1 MKISQKVYNEK
12 DLINLIN
19 NLFQKKIRPIKM
31 QKKLMIIGKKILNRT
46 YKELEIILNKR

>member
-19 NLFQKKIRPIKM
+19 NLFKKIRQLKC
-31 QKKLMIIGKKILNRT
+31 KKIND
-46 YKELEIILNKR
+46 YWQKNSE